1 MPYKGQQAGKG
12 GHSDIVRNPDVA
24 AFLENCNYIREPS
37 NTEGQEVAGSY
48 LTAPGGEHP
57 KPYKVAASD
66 ASIYCEPIS
75 GKFPST
81 QVGYVKVSIV
91 LIDLAQFA
99 ALYAPGSRYVDPFKV
114 AAMHRNAD
122 GYAFSL
128 PGSNI
133 RYGGE
138 QTVREGF
145 RKRVFEQ
152 FCDDRYA
159 FDKGG
164 GYRLLDTLLLLSKD
178 HGLPKCPVCLKPFTE
193 PVLFSV
199 ATPSCPC
206 PNCAMSLYAT
216 DVLSMHEE
224 ISDFGSNGTVITRFM
239 NVVEHLMMATLVR
252 MLADKL
258 PATVAKMGFVIDG
271 PLALFG
277 RPAWIHRPL
286 MAMYYDIEQR
296 LAEMGL
302 PAPLIMG
309 LQKDGVVM
317 EHARAV
323 QRFLAPDTYRP
334 VDDGYRE
341 KWISGKPSEATTH
354 GSETYYGQD
363 FIFKTV
369 NGGVFCVGLPYPM
382 REKGNE
388 AVFSL
393 EKTEVH
399 RYGDRLGRAFDV
411 VREFEFDLYE
421 NSIIPVALAHRHA
434 SISLVP
440 GGKVLDLVTRAG
452 LGVAQGS

>member
-1 MPYKGQQAGKG
+1 MPYKNQQAGKG

-24 AFLENCNYIREPS
+24 EFLQNCQYIREPS
-37 NTEGQEVAGSY
+37 DDEGKAVAA
-48 LTAPGGEHP
+48 TFAPAPKGEAP
-57 KPYKVAASD
+57 LPVKLAASD
-66 ASIYCEPIS
+66 ASIYNEPIS

-91 LIDLAQFA
+91 LIDLAAFS
-99 ALYAPGSRYVDPFKV
+99 ALTAPGSRFVDPFKV
-114 AAMHRNAD
+114 AAMHRRAD

-138 QTVREGF
+138 KTVRDGF

-152 FCDDRYA
+152 FCDERYA
-159 FDKGG
+159 FDKGV
-164 GYRLLDTLLLLSKD
+164 GYRLIDTLLALSHH
-178 HGLPKCPVCLKPFTE
+178 HGLTKCPACLKPFAV
-193 PVLFSV
+193 PVHFTAAAPSGPCLECG
-199 ATPSCPC
+199 AT
-206 PNCAMSLYAT
+206 LYAT
-216 DVLSMHEE
+216 DALSMHEE
-224 ISDFGSNGTVITRFM
+224 ISDFGSNATVITRFM
-239 NVVEHLMMATLVR
+239 NVAEHLMVATLVR

-258 PATVAKMGFVIDG
+258 PHTLARMGFVLDG

-277 RPAWIHRPL
+277 RPAWIHKPL
-286 MAMYYDIEQR
+286 MAMYYEIEQQ
-296 LAEMGL
+296 LAAQGL
-302 PAPLIMG
+302 PPPLVMG

-317 EHARAV
+317 EHARGV
-323 QRFLAPDTYRP
+323 QRFLGPDTYRP
-334 VDDGYRE
+334 VDDDYRE
-341 KWISGKPSEATTH
+341 LWISGKASEAKTH

-363 FIFKTV
+363 FIFKTEH
-369 NGGVFCVGLPYPM
+369 GGVFCVALPYPM

-388 AVFSL
+388 EVFSV

-399 RYGDRLGRAFDV
+399 RYGDRIGRAFDV

-434 SISLVP
+434 SISLMP

-452 LGVAQGS
+452 LG